1 MEENNGSKGLAIAS
15 LVLGILSLCSCCSC
29 FPLAIIGLIISIV
42 VLVQKKN
49 GKGLAIAGL
58 ITSAV
63 ALVVFIV
70 SAVRFAPYASDY
82 MDFVQ
87 NSAEYVQEYEE
98 DGTYPPLFEKLIDEG
113 KVPEDQ
119 VEQIFNQIVSQM
131 EGAVGTAED

>member
-15 LVLGILSLCSCCSC
+15 LVLGILSLISCCSC
-29 FPLAIIGLIISIV
+29 FPLAIVGLILSIIA
-42 VLVQKKN
+42 LVKSKN

-113 KVPEDQ
+113 KVPEEQ
-119 VEQIFNQIVSQM
+119 VEQIFDQIVSQM